1 MDLKLLHSY
10 LKNYT
15 DDEKLDII
23 PTIAKNYSKS
33 DITDIILCFELFEN
47 EESVL
52 TFLSLCIQYFKLSH
66 RNDSYITIIDW
77 FKLYRYNAF
86 TTCYNNYIIPHDI
99 NAFYTLIEL
108 MNDESDIL
116 KISDYFSDIYINDH
130 LSFCN
135 FVSTIFISYNEFK
148 KICEKLR
155 IGRLFYEN
163 FQDYFVKKNYS
174 IIINNVKLPYIKID
188 DKGLFM
194 IDNKWYAI
202 YNSFDKIQ
210 IYANNTLIV
219 ESFGIFHNIKIEN

>member
-15 DDEKLDII
+15 DDEKLNII

-148 KICEKLR
+148 K
-155 IGRLFYEN
+155 Y
-163 FQDYFVKKNYS
+163 VKNY
-174 IIINNVKLPYIKID
+174 V
-188 DKGLFM
+188 
-194 IDNKWYAI
+194 
-202 YNSFDKIQ
+202 
-210 IYANNTLIV
+210 
-219 ESFGIFHNIKIEN
+219 